1 MDPFNL
7 DMWNSLDLILPIHIS
22 VDWLD
27 TDEAHIFKAN
37 LPGLKKEDVKVQVE
51 EEHVLVI
58 SGEFKKDEVD
68 KNDKWRRLERSHGTF
83 SRRFCLP
90 KNAMLDQVKA
100 NLTNGMLSVTIPKKQ
115 SQNQSRAVEVAR
127 AEVEGAWVVA
137 GAYQQP
143 EVVTIL
149 ECSCHNLT
157 SPLQARPFC

>member
-1 MDPFNL
+1 MAQCNTYNNCQCRRGRVVMDPFNL

-100 NLTNGMLSVTIPKKQ
+100 NLTNGMLSVTIPK
-115 SQNQSRAVEVAR
+115 VADSKP
-127 AEVEGAWVVA
+127 VVI
-137 GAYQQP
+137 P
-143 EVVTIL
+143 I
-149 ECSCHNLT
+149 N
-157 SPLQARPFC
+157 